1 MDRIKEL
8 ISSIQRFFSQ
18 WLTSRKNSIREKSP
32 ESRGRKSLRTKLL
45 SRIILIAVTICV
57 IFGGTELFLI
67 YQNSMSF
74 MREEVNASTSAYSM
88 AAQNLLSKYITV
100 IQNTA
105 KSTSIFESGI
115 SKAEMLQRLQWE
127 ARANGFQSAEAADA
141 SGKTP
146 DGRDISQTDY
156 FKKAREGRVAISRSK
171 DENNASMVTMAYAV
185 PNSEFSGVIACS
197 LSTTVVNGLVSDIW
211 IGQTG
216 YGFIVDNTGAIIAD
230 KHIDNAMQ
238 NVNYIE
244 KAKEDPSYSEIA
256 DVVKQMA
263 ASESGGREINF
274 QGQKVYISYQPIP
287 NTGGWSLA
295 VVAVENEMLGSMYTA
310 IYITLGLIAAF
321 ILLGILV
328 SRRIALPIVR
338 PVLALSGRIEK
349 LADGDLHSE
358 VPAVKTKDEIQSLSE
373 AFDSSVRS
381 LNDYISEISSIL
393 NGMAQGDFTVQAVQD
408 YRGDFSA
415 IRDALNTI
423 LSSMNSIFGDISRM
437 AEQVAGGSQQV
448 ASGSQVMAQGAT
460 EQAGTVEQL
469 AASLREVT
477 RKVDE
482 SAQYANHASE
492 LATDA
497 MEQVNHGSE
506 NMQHMIEAMAKIDE
520 SSGKIEKIIKTIE
533 DLAFQT
539 NILALNAAVE
549 AARAGEAGRGFS
561 VVADEVR
568 NLAGKSSEAAK
579 NTSQLIRESLVSV
592 REGSKIADE
601 TEASLKEIV
610 ERVQSMTGL
619 FESISKSA
627 EEEAEAIG
635 QINQGSEQISAVVQS
650 NSATAEQSAATSEE
664 LSRLAQQLKDM
675 LGRLKLQD

>member
-1 MDRIKEL
+1 MDRVKEL
-8 ISSIQRFFSQ
+8 ASSIQRFLSQ
-18 WLTSRKNSIREKSP
+18 WFASRKNSVRAKSP
-32 ESRGRKSLRTKLL
+32 GNGGRKSLKTKLL
-45 SRIILIAVTICV
+45 SRIILIAVSICV

-74 MREEVNASTSAYSM
+74 MREEVDLSTKAYST
-88 AAQNLLSKYITV
+88 AAQNFLAKYIAV

-105 KSTSIFESGI
+105 KSTSIFEDGI
-115 SKAEMLQRLQWE
+115 SQAEMLQRLQWE
-127 ARANGFQSAEAADA
+127 ARADGFQSAQAADA
-141 SGKTP
+141 TGKTLN
-146 DGRDISQTDY
+146 GQDISGADY
-156 FKKAREGRVAISRSK
+156 FKKAKQGKLGISSSK
-171 DENNASMVTMAYAV
+171 DQDNASTVTMAYSV
-185 PNSEFSGVIACS
+185 SNSAFSGVIACS
-197 LSTTVVNGLVSDIW
+197 LSTTVINGLVNDIS
-211 IGQTG
+211 IGKTG
-216 YGFIVDNTGAIIAD
+216 YGFIVDGSGSIIAD
-230 KHIDNAMQ
+230 KHINNAMQ
-238 NVNYIE
+238 HVNYIE
-244 KAKEDPSYSEIA
+244 EAKKDPSYSEIA
-256 DVVKQMA
+256 DVVRQMA
-263 ASESGGREINF
+263 GGGSGGRQISF
-274 QGQKVYISYQPIP
+274 QGQKVYISYHPIP
-287 NTGGWSLA
+287 NADGWSLA

-310 IYITLGLIAAF
+310 IYLTIGLIAVF
-321 ILLGILV
+321 ILLAVLI

-358 VPAVKTKDEIQSLSE
+358 VPLVKTTDEIQSLSE
-373 AFDSSVRS
+373 AFGVSVRS
-381 LNDYISEISSIL
+381 LNDYISEISSVL

-469 AASLREVT
+469 AASLREVN

-482 SAQYANHASE
+482 SAQHADHANE
-492 LATDA
+492 LAADT
-497 MEQVNHGSE
+497 MEQVDHGSE
-506 NMQHMIEAMAKIDE
+506 NMRHMIEAMAKIDE

-610 ERVQSMTGL
+610 ERVKSMTAL

-627 EEEAEAIG
+627 KEQAEAIG

-675 LGRLKLQD
+675 LGRFSLRG